1 MSSREIEGV
10 ENIIPSGT
18 ATEEDQ
24 EELYSVEL
32 ILDKRLNNNKVE
44 YFLKWKGYD
53 ERDNTWEPEENLDCE
68 EMINEFEENL
78 RKEEKERKR
87 MEKRRRRALK
97 QRLSNSTTTF
107 CPSSEAISVDAV
119 IKQEKENNIEQV
131 KTGDVSKGIE
141 MTPEKILGATDE
153 SGQLMFL
160 LKWKEL
166 EEAELIP
173 AKEANLLCPRI
184 VLDFYESRI
193 TWHSNS
199 ENINGV

>member
-1 MSSREIEGV
+1 MSSSEIEGV
-10 ENIIPSGT
+10 ENILPSGT

-53 ERDNTWEPEENLDCE
+53 DRENTWEPEENLDCE

-87 MEKRRRRALK
+87 MEKRERRALK
-97 QRLSNSTTTF
+97 QRLSNSTTTL
-107 CPSSEAISVDAV
+107 CPSSEESVGAV
-119 IKQEKENNIEQV
+119 IKQEKEDNIEQV

-141 MTPEKILGATDE
+141 KIPDKILGATVVN
-153 SGQLMFL
+153 GHLMFL

-166 EEAELIP
+166 EEAELIT
-173 AKEANLLCPRI
+173 AEEANLMYPQVVI
-184 VLDFYESRI
+184 HFYESRL
-193 TWHSNS
+193 TWNSNS